1 MPMVPTGMK
10 IELERVGK
18 RYLHEWIYRKVSY
31 SFSDDNRYAITGAN
45 GSGKSTFLRLL
56 SGHLSPSKGR
66 VSYSLGGSPLS
77 VDQVY
82 RHITFA
88 APYIELIEEFTL
100 LEAVTFQQR
109 FKPFRNGI
117 TPQQA
122 IERMALTQAL
132 HKPVKHFSSGMKQ
145 RLKLGLSLMSDSQ
158 LVLLDEPTT
167 NLDTK
172 GVEWYLQLVDEYASQ
187 RLLIVASNVVV
198 DYQFCNNH
206 LSMADFK

>member
-1 MPMVPTGMK
+1 MVPTGMK
-10 IELERVGK
+10 IELEGVGK
-18 RYLHEWIYRKVSY
+18 RYLHEWIYRRVSY
-31 SFSDDNRYAITGAN
+31 SFAESNRYAITGAN
-45 GSGKSTFLRLL
+45 GAGKSTFLRLL

-66 VSYSLGGSPLS
+66 IRYSLDGRPLA
-77 VDQVY
+77 VDQLY

-100 LEAVTFQQR
+100 LESVTFQQR
-109 FKPFRNGI
+109 FKPFSNGL
-117 TPQQA
+117 TPA
-122 IERMALTQAL
+122 EVIDRMALTQAA

-145 RLKLGLSLMSDSQ
+145 RLKLGLSLMSDSK

-172 GVEWYLQLVDEYASQ
+172 GVEWYLQLVDEYASD
-187 RLLIVASNVVV
+187 RLLIVASNVAV
-198 DYQFCNNH
+198 DYQFCNLH

>member
-1 MPMVPTGMK
+1 MK
-10 IELERVGK
+10 IELEGVGK
-18 RYLHEWIYRKVSY
+18 RYLHEWIYRRVSY
-31 SFSDDNRYAITGAN
+31 SFAESNRYAITGAN
-45 GSGKSTFLRLL
+45 GAGKSTFLRLL

-66 VSYSLGGSPLS
+66 IRYSLDGRPLA
-77 VDQVY
+77 VDQLY

-100 LEAVTFQQR
+100 LESVTFQQR
-109 FKPFRNGI
+109 FKPFSNGL
-117 TPQQA
+117 TPA
-122 IERMALTQAL
+122 EVIDRMALTQAA

-145 RLKLGLSLMSDSQ
+145 RLKLGLSLMSDSK

-172 GVEWYLQLVDEYASQ
+172 GVEWYLQLVDEYASD
-187 RLLIVASNVVV
+187 RLLIVASNVAV
-198 DYQFCNNH
+198 DYQFCNLH

>member
-1 MPMVPTGMK
+1 MVPTGMK
-10 IELERVGK
+10 IELEGVGK
-18 RYLHEWIYRKVSY
+18 RYLHEWIYRRLTY
-31 SFSDDNRYAITGAN
+31 RFSDHNRYAITGAN

-66 VSYSLGGSPLS
+66 VNYSLGDRPLS
-77 VDQVY
+77 VDQLY

-100 LEAVTFQQR
+100 LESVTFQQR
-109 FKPFRNGI
+109 FKPFRNGL
-117 TPQQA
+117 TPAQA
-122 IERMALTQAL
+122 IDRMALTQAAN
-132 HKPVKHFSSGMKQ
+132 KPVRHFSSGMKQ

-172 GVEWYLQLVDEYASQ
+172 GVEWYLQLVDEYASG
-187 RLLIVASNVVV
+187 RLLVVASNVAV
-198 DYQFCNNH
+198 DYEFCNHH

>member
-1 MPMVPTGMK
+1 MK
-10 IELERVGK
+10 IELEGVGK
-18 RYLHEWIYRKVSY
+18 RYLHEWIYRRVSY
-31 SFSDDNRYAITGAN
+31 SFADSNRYAITGAN
-45 GSGKSTFLRLL
+45 GAGKSTFLRLL

-66 VSYSLGGSPLS
+66 ISYSLDSRPLP
-77 VDQVY
+77 VDQLY

-100 LEAVTFQQR
+100 LESVTFQQR
-109 FKPFRNGI
+109 FKPFSNGL
-117 TPQQA
+117 TPA
-122 IERMALTQAL
+122 EVIDRMALTQAA

-145 RLKLGLSLMSDSQ
+145 RLKLGLSLMSDSK

-172 GVEWYLQLVDEYASQ
+172 GIEWYLQLVDEYASE
-187 RLLIVASNVVV
+187 RLLIVASNVAV
-198 DYQFCNNH
+198 DYQFCNLY